1 VTTLITQKVRAITT
15 RTSRAAAAMILAAAL
30 MVSACSEPTSG
41 DTLKA
46 DNGVTFDL
54 TAQQSGR
61 VTTEK
66 VDAIAALV
74 PKAIRDRGTLRVS
87 GSVDSVPPLDFYATD
102 NATPIGSEPDIANL
116 VADVLGLKV
125 ERSNYDWAQNFVKID
140 SGETDLFL
148 SNVTVTEERKEKY
161 DFATYRLDNL
171 ALEVP
176 KNSDWQYK
184 DRKDIAGKRIGVDS
198 GTNQEQL
205 LVDWNAQNVA
215 AGLKPAEIAYF
226 ENAGDYYLAL
236 ASGRLDGYLGPNPT
250 AVYHSSSTR
259 ETKIVATFS
268 GAGDKLQGE
277 IAALT
282 KKDNGLIQAVQEAIN
297 HTIENGTYQKALDR
311 WGLGG
316 EAVKSSVINPPGLPK
331 TS

>member
-1 VTTLITQKVRAITT
+1 M

>member
-1 VTTLITQKVRAITT
+1 MTTLITQKVRAITT

-215 AGLKPAEIAYF
+215 AGLRPAEIAYF

>member
-1 VTTLITQKVRAITT
+1 
-15 RTSRAAAAMILAAAL
+15 
-30 MVSACSEPTSG
+30 
-41 DTLKA
+41 
-46 DNGVTFDL
+46 
-54 TAQQSGR
+54 
-61 VTTEK
+61 
-66 VDAIAALV
+66 
-74 PKAIRDRGTLRVS
+74 
-87 GSVDSVPPLDFYATD
+87 
-102 NATPIGSEPDIANL
+102 
-116 VADVLGLKV
+116 
-125 ERSNYDWAQNFVKID
+125 
-140 SGETDLFL
+140 
-148 SNVTVTEERKEKY
+148 VTEERKEKY

-215 AGLKPAEIAYF
+215 AGLRPAEIAYF

>member
-1 VTTLITQKVRAITT
+1 M
-15 RTSRAAAAMILAAAL
+15 RTSRVAAMILAAAL

-66 VDAIAALV
+66 VDDIAALV

-116 VADVLGLKV
+116 IADVLGLKV

-250 AVYHSSSTR
+250 AVYHSSSTK

-282 KKDNGLIQAVQEAIN
+282 KKDNGLIQAVQKAIN

-316 EAVKSSVINPPGLPK
+316 EAVESSVINPPGLPK